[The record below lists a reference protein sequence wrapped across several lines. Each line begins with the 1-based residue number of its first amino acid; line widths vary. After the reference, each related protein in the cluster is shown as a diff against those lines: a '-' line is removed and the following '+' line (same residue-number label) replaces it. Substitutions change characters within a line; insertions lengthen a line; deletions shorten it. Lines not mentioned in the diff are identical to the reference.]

1 MHLLNWNLSLRLS
14 RFRAIKSNGMGTTIK
29 FTSFSMVGRRSGWVG
44 RGTEAFVF
52 VTSGAVANG
61 LGFADGGGGSGGG
74 GSWGVFINGEK
85 NLGGCV
91 NERTHLGVC

>member
-1 MHLLNWNLSLRLS
+1 
-14 RFRAIKSNGMGTTIK
+14 MGGVRGVRGETEGFFSVATDV
-29 FTSFSMVGRRSGWVG
+29 FTDKLGFAVDGGRGG

-61 LGFADGGGGSGGG
+61 LGFVDGGGGSGGG
-74 GSWGVFINGEK
+74 GSWGAFINGEK